1 MHLTYPAR
9 DFCTERKPDLSKYI
23 DDNIRNFDLLANRKR
38 SSLEHTTGSTS
49 TSSTKSSKFS
59 VEAVETSGE
68 PAKSETSAKEAP
80 VKEALVRS
88 TRSKGELLKPL
99 DPTKLVPTAVTNKP
113 DDGVPGIMSKPK
125 RVSFIAAEAE
135 VEAVPIP
142 SAGVTTTS
150 TASVTKDVRTESK
163 STLSPPA
170 PMVHSQLP
178 SQQPQPHAAWGI
190 LGDANRY
197 VEMNGRHYLRLNV
210 LGKGGSSCVYR
221 IIGAEDG
228 QVYAYKRVEVK
239 DSEDVDAVFDSY
251 ANEIALLRKLSSVG
265 SHSAEGRECVRGC
278 SCGYISVP
286 FNSVFIPLCRSS

>member
-1 MHLTYPAR
+1 
-9 DFCTERKPDLSKYI
+9 
-23 DDNIRNFDLLANRKR
+23 
-38 SSLEHTTGSTS
+38 
-49 TSSTKSSKFS
+49 
-59 VEAVETSGE
+59 
-68 PAKSETSAKEAP
+68 

-99 DPTKLVPTAVTNKP
+99 DPTKLAPTAVTHKP
-113 DDGVPGIMSKPK
+113 DDGVPGILSKPK

-135 VEAVPIP
+135 VEAAPIP

-150 TASVTKDVRTESK
+150 TVSVTKDVRTEPK
-163 STLSPPA
+163 TALPPPA
-170 PMVHSQLP
+170 PVVHSQ
-178 SQQPQPHAAWGI
+178 SHTQQPQMHTSTGPSAPSCWGI

-251 ANEIALLRKLSSVG
+251 ANEIALLRKLSSAG
-265 SHSAEGRECVRGC
+265 SHSAEGERKLVGRSGLKWVHVL
-278 SCGYISVP
+278 SV
-286 FNSVFIPLCRSS
+286 

>member
-1 MHLTYPAR
+1 
-9 DFCTERKPDLSKYI
+9 
-23 DDNIRNFDLLANRKR
+23 
-38 SSLEHTTGSTS
+38 
-49 TSSTKSSKFS
+49 

-99 DPTKLVPTAVTNKP
+99 DPTKLAPTAVTNKP
-113 DDGVPGIMSKPK
+113 DDGVPGILSKPK
-125 RVSFIAAEAE
+125 RVSFIAAQPD
-135 VEAVPIP
+135 VEAAPVSIA
-142 SAGVTTTS
+142 SVTTTS
-150 TASVTKDVRTESK
+150 TASVTKDVRTESR
-163 STLSPPA
+163 TAQSPPA
-170 PMVHSQLP
+170 PVAP
-178 SQQPQPHAAWGI
+178 SQPHTQPPQLHTSTVPAAPSCWGI

-251 ANEIALLRKLSSVG
+251 ANEIALLRKLSTVG
-265 SHSAEGRECVRGC
+265 SQSAEGERKLVGRSGLKWVHVL
-278 SCGYISVP
+278 SV
-286 FNSVFIPLCRSS
+286 

>member
-1 MHLTYPAR
+1 
-9 DFCTERKPDLSKYI
+9 
-23 DDNIRNFDLLANRKR
+23 
-38 SSLEHTTGSTS
+38 
-49 TSSTKSSKFS
+49 

-68 PAKSETSAKEAP
+68 PAKSETSVKEAP

-99 DPTKLVPTAVTNKP
+99 DPTKLAPTAVTNKP

-150 TASVTKDVRTESK
+150 TASVTKDVRTESN
-163 STLSPPA
+163 STLSQPA
-170 PMVHSQLP
+170 PMAHSQP
-178 SQQPQPHAAWGI
+178 HTQQSQPRPQPHTASGPSTPSCWGI

-251 ANEIALLRKLSSVG
+251 ANEIALLRKLSSQ
-265 SHSAEGRECVRGC
+265 STEGERTVWVHVHFSIHLLC
-278 SCGYISVP
+278 SDMVDQSW
-286 FNSVFIPLCRSS
+286 

>member
-1 MHLTYPAR
+1 
-9 DFCTERKPDLSKYI
+9 
-23 DDNIRNFDLLANRKR
+23 
-38 SSLEHTTGSTS
+38 
-49 TSSTKSSKFS
+49 

-88 TRSKGELLKPL
+88 TKSKGELLKPL

-150 TASVTKDVRTESK
+150 TASVTKDVRTESI
-163 STLSPPA
+163 TALPPPA
-170 PMVHSQLP
+170 PVAHSQP
-178 SQQPQPHAAWGI
+178 HTQQSQLQPHTGTGPTAPSCWGI

-265 SHSAEGRECVRGC
+265 NHSAEGKGICALV
-278 SCGYISVP
+278 
-286 FNSVFIPLCRSS
+286 